1 MAEIDKSL
9 PNEVKPL
16 ETEETQQELEVITP
30 GDTASSEEGT
40 EIMENEDGS
49 VDINFDPSAMIA
61 EESKNHYANL
71 ADFMDDTILSRLGSD
86 LYQSYQDY
94 RNSRKDWRQHINKD

>member
-30 GDTASSEEGT
+30 GDTAPSEEGT
-40 EIMENEDGS
+40 EIMKTKM
-49 VDINFDPSAMIA
+49 V
-61 EESKNHYANL
+61 
-71 ADFMDDTILSRLGSD
+71 
-86 LYQSYQDY
+86 Q
-94 RNSRKDWRQHINKD
+94 

>member
-40 EIMENEDGS
+40 EIM
-49 VDINFDPSAMIA
+49 
-61 EESKNHYANL
+61 
-71 ADFMDDTILSRLGSD
+71 
-86 LYQSYQDY
+86 
-94 RNSRKDWRQHINKD
+94 

>member
-16 ETEETQQELEVITP
+16 ETEETQEDLEIITP
-30 GDTASSEEGT
+30 GDTSTSGEGT
-40 EIMENEDGS
+40 EILENEDGS
-49 VDINFDPSAMIA
+49 VDIDFDPSAMAA

-71 ADFMDDTILSRLGSD
+71 ADFNG
-86 LYQSYQDY
+86 
-94 RNSRKDWRQHINKD
+94 

>member
-49 VDINFDPSAMIA
+49 VDINFDPSAMVA
-61 EESKNHYANL
+61 EESKNHYAN
-71 ADFMDDTILSRLGSD
+71 SS
-86 LYQSYQDY
+86 
-94 RNSRKDWRQHINKD
+94 